1 MKILFRQ
8 KLYDFFM
15 SLKEPDGSFRV
26 AEHMEVDVR
35 YGILVNNL
43 NSAFN
48 DVKVVSIVFS

>member
-1 MKILFRQ
+1 
-8 KLYDFFM
+8 M